1 MLDVVLSARHDPAAR
16 ILNVDLLAVLLAALL
31 PWSTSGVAIVA
42 LIWLVALIPTLDLSA
57 FARSLR
63 RPISALPIALFA
75 LAVVGTLW
83 SDASWGGRLYAVGPT
98 AKLLMLPLLFYHFE
112 RSPRG
117 IWVFV
122 AFLASCTLLMAVSWI
137 VAFDPGLTLKPQRD
151 AARGI
156 FVKNYIDQS
165 QEFALCAVALAYPI
179 VVALVEK
186 RIRLAALLT
195 AVSLSFVANMALV
208 IVSRTAL
215 VTMPVM
221 LAVFAALHLKWRS
234 NVIILCVTVLLAG
247 LAWAAS
253 PQLRWTATTFVR
265 DYQIYKELGQPT
277 SIGTRLEFWQKS
289 LRFFVEAPVIGH
301 GTGSTRGLF
310 EQAATGPKVLAAG
323 QVIGNPHNQTLN
335 VAVQWGIAGVIALYT
350 MWWLHLL
357 LFRGE
362 GVAAWVGLLV
372 VVQNVF
378 TSLFNSHL
386 FDFHEGWMYVLGVG
400 IAGGMTLRARSEKA
414 GCRQVPAGRDGW
426 HARHRWA
433 ISNPG
438 NRAATR
444 ISAVIG
450 RRMTRL
456 SNLTLRNFLIA
467 THDVLATTLA
477 LFASFYLRF
486 EGDSF
491 FVRLPLLL
499 RFLPYFILLSIVVCY
514 IFNLTTTKWRFFS
527 LPDVLNI
534 LRAATVLTLALLVLD
549 YIFVAPNI
557 HGFPVA
563 PNLVGAFFAGKVT
576 IILYWF
582 LEIFFLSGTRFLY
595 RYFRYTRARY
605 HARTGEDAAPAL
617 LIGRAA
623 DAEVLLRAIESGAVK
638 RLWPVGVLS
647 PSPADRGQM
656 IRNIPVLG
664 GIDDLD
670 DVIEDFA
677 KRNKSIARVV
687 MAPSAFEPD
696 ARPESVLMRARRHG
710 LIVSRLPSLESGD
723 APRLTAVAV
732 EDLLLRPSEKIDYA
746 RLEALVKNKSVIVT
760 GGGGS
765 IGSEICERVATFG
778 AARLLVIENS
788 EPALYAVV
796 ESLTAQNTE
805 AAIEGRIAD
814 IRDRDRV
821 HRLMSEFKPD
831 IVFHAAALKHVPILE
846 RDWSEGVKTNIF
858 GSVNVADAALAAG
871 AEAMVMIST
880 DKAIEPV
887 SMLGLTK
894 RFAEMYCQ
902 ALDHDLARQSDGKP
916 RMRLISVRF
925 GNVLAS
931 NGSVV
936 PKFKAQIEAGGPV
949 TVTHPD
955 MVRYFMTIR
964 EACDLVLTAATH
976 ALAPVRPDVSVYVL
990 NMGQPVK
997 IVDLAERMIRLS
1009 GLQPGH
1015 DIEIV
1020 FTGMRPGERL
1030 NEILFASEEP
1040 TVEIGVAGIMAAK
1053 PNEPPMQTLRQ
1064 WIGALDQ
1071 AIATDDRATIRAV
1084 LKDAVPEFGSVAPVV
1099 AAPSAGPVL
1108 PA

>member
-1 MLDVVLSARHDPAAR
+1 MKRLSSLTYR
-16 ILNVDLLAVLLAALL
+16 N
-31 PWSTSGVAIVA
+31 
-42 LIWLVALIPTLDLSA
+42 WL
-57 FARSLR
+57 
-63 RPISALPIALFA
+63 IAL
-75 LAVVGTLW
+75 
-83 SDASWGGRLYAVGPT
+83 
-98 AKLLMLPLLFYHFE
+98 
-112 RSPRG
+112 
-117 IWVFV
+117 
-122 AFLASCTLLMAVSWI
+122 
-137 VAFDPGLTLKPQRD
+137 
-151 AARGI
+151 
-156 FVKNYIDQS
+156 
-165 QEFALCAVALAYPI
+165 
-179 VVALVEK
+179 
-186 RIRLAALLT
+186 
-195 AVSLSFVANMALV
+195 
-208 IVSRTAL
+208 
-215 VTMPVM
+215 
-221 LAVFAALHLKWRS
+221 
-234 NVIILCVTVLLAG
+234 
-247 LAWAAS
+247 
-253 PQLRWTATTFVR
+253 
-265 DYQIYKELGQPT
+265 
-277 SIGTRLEFWQKS
+277 
-289 LRFFVEAPVIGH
+289 
-301 GTGSTRGLF
+301 
-310 EQAATGPKVLAAG
+310 
-323 QVIGNPHNQTLN
+323 
-335 VAVQWGIAGVIALYT
+335 
-350 MWWLHLL
+350 
-357 LFRGE
+357 
-362 GVAAWVGLLV
+362 
-372 VVQNVF
+372 
-378 TSLFNSHL
+378 
-386 FDFHEGWMYVLGVG
+386 
-400 IAGGMTLRARSEKA
+400 
-414 GCRQVPAGRDGW
+414 
-426 HARHRWA
+426 
-433 ISNPG
+433 
-438 NRAATR
+438 
-444 ISAVIG
+444 
-450 RRMTRL
+450 
-456 SNLTLRNFLIA
+456 
-467 THDVLATTLA
+467 HDVLATTFAVL
-477 LFASFYLRF
+477 ASFYLRF
-486 EGDSF
+486 EGEPLFD
-491 FVRLPLLL
+491 RLPLLL
-499 RFLPYFILLSIVVCY
+499 KILPYFIAFSVVVCY
-514 IFNLTTTKWRFFS
+514 ACNLTTTKWRFFS
-527 LPDVLNI
+527 LPDALNI
-534 LRAATVLTLALLVLD
+534 LRAATVLTLALVVLD

-557 HGFPVA
+557 HGAPVA
-563 PNLVGAFFAGKVT
+563 PNIQGAFFLGKIT

-582 LEIFFLSGTRFLY
+582 LEIFFLSALRFVY
-595 RYFRYTRARY
+595 RYFRYSRARY
-605 HARTGEDAAPAL
+605 HARTDEDAAPAL

-677 KRNKSIARVV
+677 KRDKPIARVV

-696 ARPESVLMRARRHG
+696 ARPESVLMRSRRHG

-788 EPALYAVV
+788 EPALYAGV
-796 ESLTAQNTE
+796 EALTAQNTK
-805 AAIEGRIAD
+805 ARIEGRIAD

-871 AEAMVMIST
+871 AQAMVMIST

-902 ALDHDLARQSDGKP
+902 ALDHDLAQQSDGKP
-916 RMRLISVRF
+916 PMRLISVRF

-1030 NEILFASEEP
+1030 NEILFATEEP
-1040 TVEIGVAGIMAAK
+1040 TIDIGIAGIMAAK
-1053 PNEPPMQTLRQ
+1053 PNEPAMQTLRK
-1064 WIGALDQ
+1064 WIATLEQ
-1071 AIATDDRATIRAV
+1071 AITRDDRASIRAV
-1084 LKDAVPEFGSVAPVV
+1084 LKNAVPEFEAVEARFEHKKP
-1099 AAPSAGPVL
+1099 L
-1108 PA
+1108 PF